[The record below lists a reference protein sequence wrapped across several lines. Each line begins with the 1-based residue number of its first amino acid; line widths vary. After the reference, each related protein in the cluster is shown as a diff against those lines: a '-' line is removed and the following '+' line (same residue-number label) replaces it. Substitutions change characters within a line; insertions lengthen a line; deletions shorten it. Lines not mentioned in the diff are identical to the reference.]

1 MKPGLAL
8 SIPGMA
14 VALMAYP
21 VYTMVTDKRK
31 KEYADEIIRL
41 SDEVMAEEEG
51 ETE

>member
-31 KEYADEIIRL
+31 KEYVQHQSAVFHGGSACL
-41 SDEVMAEEEG
+41 LVCHG
-51 ETE
+51 